1 VMQTVYS
8 ELLQLAVEF
17 IVLMDVGYSDCAVRV
32 ASCCRLRY
40 DVMSRCHDFTV
51 IATIPNSVD
60 VSGVGLCNDL
70 IFVNRLQLNDRPV

>member
-1 VMQTVYS
+1 MQTVYS

-32 ASCCRLRY
+32 ASCCHLRY
-40 DVMSRCHDFTV
+40 DVMSRRHDFTV

-60 VSGVGLCNDL
+60 MSGVGLCNDF
-70 IFVNRLQLNDRPV
+70 IFAKRLRLNDRPV